1 MDKNRSKDFETT
13 FEELSKST
21 KNIQEQLESV
31 IREGSQVGEFDQV
44 GDEDVDVENTIR
56 ELEGKSEAIQRLE
69 VRNKWIFQ

>member
-69 VRNKWIFQ
+69 VRNKWIIQ